1 MMTNI
6 IWISI
11 SSGSVFHFKQV
22 TLLTCRQLCTTV
34 SSSNEH
40 YSKITEWCETT
51 SVTLVLWL
59 LRRKDLSCSGRKL
72 SGGVYNIPTG
82 VHLTHHI
89 QESGLW
95 LLVVCWRMRREEQR
109 NGRVSPLVFCFLLSL
124 SVSLCVLVDK
134 VTARASYM
142 CPLSKEARI
151 WFAAAVYSSIQNI
164 NLL

>member
-59 LRRKDLSCSGRKL
+59 LRRKALSCSGRKL

-124 SVSLCVLVDK
+124 SLSLCV
-134 VTARASYM
+134 S
-142 CPLSKEARI
+142 
-151 WFAAAVYSSIQNI
+151 
-164 NLL
+164 LLIRSRPEPPICVHSLKKPGFDLPQQSTLLFKI